1 MEKHKKFKNFFIKNI
16 FAVMVGFVNGFFGG
30 GGGLICV
37 PTLEKVYKLD
47 TKTAHATT
55 VSIMLPLSIISSI
68 IYIVHSK
75 MNIFNT
81 LAVTIGSVIGGLIGA
96 FALKK
101 SNSKFIKWLFI
112 AILFAAGV
120 RMVV

>member
-101 SNSKFIKWLFI
+101 SNSKFSWR
-112 AILFAAGV
+112 FAVASL
-120 RMVV
+120 